1 MFSETHHFGKC
12 YDPPTFCMFYMTR
25 PYSKS
30 ARIRANPHESVR
42 IRTKNVRESVAN
54 PQA

>member
-1 MFSETHHFGKC
+1 MFSETYHFGKR
-12 YDPPTFCMFYMTR
+12 YDSPTFLMFYVTG

-30 ARIRANPHESVR
+30 ARIHANPHESVR

-54 PQA
+54 P